1 MLMTFQWLPN
11 QLLSVYDQMLDVDC
25 IWGGLSECMAIMDLV
40 KSQRAT
46 LTKEVEKYYSEK
58 GR

>member
-25 IWGGLSECMAIMDLV
+25 IWGGLFECMAIMDLV

-46 LTKEVEKYYSEK
+46 LTKEVEKYFSEK